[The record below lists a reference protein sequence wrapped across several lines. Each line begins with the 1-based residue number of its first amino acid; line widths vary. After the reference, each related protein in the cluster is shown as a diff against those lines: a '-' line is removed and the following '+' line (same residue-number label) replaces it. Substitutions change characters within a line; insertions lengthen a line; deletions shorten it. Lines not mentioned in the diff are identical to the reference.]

1 MCEGVE
7 NANTNS
13 QVLVHVKVYMVYSDT
28 NFRDE
33 EVGIFRGPS
42 ACDRRVNM
50 LEGKVVCEPVHMLTC
65 CTWKAVRRHT

>member
-33 EVGIFRGPS
+33 EN
-42 ACDRRVNM
+42 RRRKRFIW
-50 LEGKVVCEPVHMLTC
+50 GSGLTLR
-65 CTWKAVRRHT
+65 TLI